1 MNCRPLGKNISDEDD
16 VEALRPIDL
25 MTGFLKPSDEILP
38 PSDTTF
44 EDKFRRGYIYTRR
57 LAEEWWDRWLRRY
70 HAVLLER
77 QNWTEPQQ
85 NLREGDLVL
94 LLDASTPPVGRY
106 PYAIVTAVKTCAD
119 GMVRSVTVRIIDGR
133 IRTRDIRKI
142 VLLETQNS
150 KDDDTK
156 NEDGDR
162 DIPIHDKLS
171 CAMRLD
177 DEDEFDR
184 GYVNCEL

>member
-1 MNCRPLGKNISDEDD
+1 MVGSLASPLSCRIARTSEVDGASTK
-16 VEALRPIDL
+16 
-25 MTGFLKPSDEILP
+25 
-38 PSDTTF
+38 
-44 EDKFRRGYIYTRR
+44 
-57 LAEEWWDRWLRRY
+57 
-70 HAVLLER
+70 
-77 QNWTEPQQ
+77 
-85 NLREGDLVL
+85 LREGDLVQ

-106 PYAIVTAVKTCAD
+106 PYAIVTYVKTCAD
-119 GMVRSVTVRIIDGR
+119 DMVRSVTVRTIDGR

-150 KDDDTK
+150 EDDDTK

-171 CAMRLD
+171 CAMQLD

-184 GYVNCEL
+184 GHVNCEL